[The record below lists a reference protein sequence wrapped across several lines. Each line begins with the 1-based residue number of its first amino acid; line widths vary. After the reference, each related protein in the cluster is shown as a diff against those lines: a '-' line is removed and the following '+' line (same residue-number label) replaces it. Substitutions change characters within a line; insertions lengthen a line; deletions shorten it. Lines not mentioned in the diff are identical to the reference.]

1 MIALRKGLRPWWVV
15 FGLLLLTGMV
25 SFFYGIAGPD
35 RQRTWQVY
43 LINFLFW
50 SGIAFSATVFVAI
63 LNITNARWGRPLKR
77 LAEALGA
84 FTPVAFLLFWVLY
97 FGSESIFPWVRDP
110 VQGRESWLNT
120 VSLFTRNGIGL
131 FLLTG
136 VSVALIYCSVR
147 GDLNQISRQTG
158 SGREGPPE
166 DPSNDPFWHAQVILS
181 PISAILFCFVF
192 SLVAFDLVMS
202 LDPHWTSTLFGG
214 YYFIGSFYSGLA
226 ALTLLSGLSYRP
238 GGIATELKKILRPRH
253 LHDLGK
259 LLFGFCLMTG
269 YLFYTQFLVI
279 WYGNIPEETHYLIQ
293 RLYRMPWKTL
303 SVIILL
309 MAFGVP
315 FILLLIRR
323 IKMKPEA
330 LIPLSVLILAGMW
343 LERFLLVVPS
353 LSKGQGVPLGLTEV
367 LITGGFLG
375 AMGLT
380 AGLFLKTFSFFPLSD
395 PLFQEEWKRIQGE
408 MNHGS

>member
-147 GDLNQISRQTG
+147 GDLKQISRQTG

-166 DPSNDPFWHAQVILS
+166 EPSNDPFWHAQVILS

-367 LITGGFLG
+367 LITGGFVG